1 MLHSVMPNIHTT
13 MSQDNAKYS
22 QNVTQGD
29 AEAFAITARA
39 TAEAEG
45 MNMKAEAFR
54 EYKKA
59 AKVITHSNLPCNDE
73 NHQAITSEK
82 EQKELTSH
90 IPGCTLDGCF
100 AFNGRRGFGPTVTV

>member
-1 MLHSVMPNIHTT
+1 MTKLKSNHKSKLSIHTAMLHSVMPSIHTT

-59 AKVITHSNLPCNDE
+59 AKVITHSNLPNVMTR
-73 NHQAITSEK
+73 IIK
-82 EQKELTSH
+82 L
-90 IPGCTLDGCF
+90 
-100 AFNGRRGFGPTVTV
+100 

>member
-1 MLHSVMPNIHTT
+1 MPSIHTT
-13 MSQDNAKYS
+13 MSQGIAKYS

-59 AKVITHSNLPCNDE
+59 AKVITHSNLPYVMTRIYNLGKK
-73 NHQAITSEK
+73 SK
-82 EQKELTSH
+82 KSSRH
-90 IPGCTLDGCF
+90 IFQVALWMDALPSMAAEVSAPLSQCDK
-100 AFNGRRGFGPTVTV
+100 V